1 MATERTMTEAE
12 ASQDV
17 DGLLRRVANGG
28 ETVIVELQGKPAIVF
43 VSIAEYERLTGV
55 PLPAERERVRLAE
68 KRGGTP

>member
-1 MATERTMTEAE
+1 
-12 ASQDV
+12 
-17 DGLLRRVANGG
+17 VANGG